1 MEQDI
6 EYFAPLE
13 PQDGMDAVER
23 NMIGL
28 HNRLAAV
35 LDDYVEFVDDPQV
48 QGVQSVQGA
57 SGGVP
62 ERQRKHDD
70 EVGQYPQNQKP
81 CVGWNCRWFRPTPLP
96 IVFRRSRRLSPC
108 PIRR

>member
-6 EYFAPLE
+6 EYFSPLE

-48 QGVQSVQGA
+48 QGVQSVEVLRGMLKAHLVAFLNA
-57 SGGVP
+57 S
-62 ERQRKHDD
+62 ENMMMR
-70 EVGQYPQNQKP
+70 
-81 CVGWNCRWFRPTPLP
+81 
-96 IVFRRSRRLSPC
+96 
-108 PIRR
+108 

>member
-13 PQDGMDAVER
+13 PQDGMVAGDS

-48 QGVQSVQGA
+48 QGVQSVEVLRGMLKAHLVAFLNA
-57 SGGVP
+57 S
-62 ERQRKHDD
+62 ENMMMR
-70 EVGQYPQNQKP
+70 
-81 CVGWNCRWFRPTPLP
+81 
-96 IVFRRSRRLSPC
+96 
-108 PIRR
+108 

>member
-28 HNRLAAV
+28 HNSLAAV

-48 QGVQSVQGA
+48 QGVQSVEVLRGMLKAHLVAFLNA
-57 SGGVP
+57 S
-62 ERQRKHDD
+62 ENMMMR
-70 EVGQYPQNQKP
+70 
-81 CVGWNCRWFRPTPLP
+81 
-96 IVFRRSRRLSPC
+96 
-108 PIRR
+108 